1 MPELPEVETI
11 KEALRKAVEGAVI
24 QKVIVRNRKFRIPV
38 PADFED
44 TLEGAAILKVYR
56 IAKYAVLDLDNGF
69 SVVWHFGMSG
79 KVKIIDTYP
88 ADLEKHDHIII
99 VTTRGILTFND
110 ARRFGLMTCLKT
122 SNLRTCSLFS
132 HTGPDP
138 FDEQFNADYFSAKL
152 CHKKTAIKIA
162 LLDQSIVNG
171 IGNIYAS
178 EALFDA
184 GIDPMR
190 PAGNLSQKDCGR
202 LVQSVRKILRQAI
215 EAGGSSIHDYRKPD
229 GSLGYFQNMHCVY
242 NKTGQKCPG
251 CTCNIAQTGG
261 IKKIVQAGRST
272 FYCPVKQ
279 K

>member
-1 MPELPEVETI
+1 MPELPEVETV
-11 KEALRKAVEGAVI
+11 KNALLKAVDKANITKVSIYNNRFRKIIPDDFARRIEGAQIAAVRRKA
-24 QKVIVRNRKFRIPV
+24 KYLL
-38 PADFED
+38 
-44 TLEGAAILKVYR
+44 LE
-56 IAKYAVLDLDNGF
+56 LDNGLT
-69 SVVWHFGMSG
+69 VIWHLGMSG
-79 KVKIIDTYP
+79 KVKISDFP
-88 ADLEKHDHIII
+88 PEKKEKHDHVMIETNKATL
-99 VTTRGILTFND
+99 VFND
-110 ARRFGLMTCLKT
+110 ARRFGMLTYAET
-122 SNLRTCSLFS
+122 SGLGHCSLFA
-132 HTGPDP
+132 HIGTDP
-138 FDEQFNADYFSAKL
+138 FDERLDGLYLYNKL
-152 CHKKTAIKIA
+152 QNKKIPIKAA

-261 IKKIVQAGRST
+261 IKR
-272 FYCPVKQ
+272 
-279 K
+279 

>member
-171 IGNIYAS
+171 IGNIYA
-178 EALFDA
+178 
-184 GIDPMR
+184 
-190 PAGNLSQKDCGR
+190 
-202 LVQSVRKILRQAI
+202 
-215 EAGGSSIHDYRKPD
+215 
-229 GSLGYFQNMHCVY
+229 
-242 NKTGQKCPG
+242 
-251 CTCNIAQTGG
+251 
-261 IKKIVQAGRST
+261 
-272 FYCPVKQ
+272 
-279 K
+279 

>member
-99 VTTRGILTFND
+99 VTTRGILMFND

-122 SNLRTCSLFS
+122 SNLRACSLFS

-178 EALFDA
+178 EALYA
-184 GIDPMR
+184 ARISPLR
-190 PAGNLSQKDCGR
+190 ECCSLSKHEISNLINA
-202 LVQSVRKILRQAI
+202 VRKTLQKAI
-215 EAGGSSIHDYRKPD
+215 DAGGSTLRDYRKPD
-229 GSLGYFQNMHCVY
+229 GSMGYFQHMHCVY
-242 NKTGQKCPG
+242 GKAGQKCPDCSCNG
-251 CTCNIAQTGG
+251 CTEG
-261 IKKIVQAGRST
+261 IKKIIQGGRST
-272 FYCPVKQ
+272 FYCSHLQ

>member
-79 KVKIIDTYP
+79 KVKITDTYP

-110 ARRFGLMTCLKT
+110 A
-122 SNLRTCSLFS
+122 
-132 HTGPDP
+132 
-138 FDEQFNADYFSAKL
+138 
-152 CHKKTAIKIA
+152 IKIA

-178 EALFDA
+178 EALYA
-184 GIDPMR
+184 ARISPLR
-190 PAGNLSQKDCGR
+190 ECCSLSKQEISNLINA
-202 LVQSVRKILRQAI
+202 VRKTLQKAI
-215 EAGGSSIHDYRKPD
+215 DAGGSTLRDYRKPD
-229 GSLGYFQNMHCVY
+229 GSMGYFQHMHCVY
-242 NKTGQKCPG
+242 GKAGQKCPDCSCNG
-251 CTCNIAQTGG
+251 CTEG
-261 IKKIVQAGRST
+261 IKKIIQGGRST
-272 FYCPVKQ
+272 FYCRHLQ

>member
-79 KVKIIDTYP
+79 KVKITDTYP

-178 EALFDA
+178 EALYA
-184 GIDPMR
+184 PRISPLR
-190 PAGNLSQKDCGR
+190 ECCSLSKQEISNLINA
-202 LVQSVRKILRQAI
+202 VRKTLQKAI
-215 EAGGSSIHDYRKPD
+215 DAGGSTLRDYRKPD
-229 GSLGYFQNMHCVY
+229 GSMGYFQHMHCVY
-242 NKTGQKCPG
+242 GKAGQKCPDCSCNG
-251 CTCNIAQTGG
+251 CTEG
-261 IKKIVQAGRST
+261 IKKIIQGGRST
-272 FYCPVKQ
+272 FYCRHLQ